1 MTSVRVCVLSLVM
14 YDNSLSSATGSFQN
28 QCSVA
33 SQTDPSHSP
42 NEARSSGASLRP
54 ILNI

>member
-1 MTSVRVCVLSLVM
+1 MLSLVM

-28 QCSVA
+28 QRSVA
-33 SQTDPSHSP
+33 SRTDPSHSP